1 MREWTTSSS
10 GLHQYIDDLQLA
22 MNAVGGDLHAAFCQK
37 AGYLT
42 PIHIQKRKEITSVFN
57 ASDQLESA
65 Q

>member
-1 MREWTTSSS
+1 VDHVIQS

-22 MNAVGGDLHAAFCQK
+22 MNAVGDDLHAAFFAKKQ
-37 AGYLT
+37 AISP

-57 ASDQLESA
+57 ASDRLESA